1 MNRKLKVAIVHDWF
15 TVDGGAEKVCREIIN
30 LYPEADVFS
39 LIDFLSDSDR
49 ITILKG
55 KKSTTSIIQKFPF
68 AKKYYR
74 YYLPWFPYAIEQINL
89 TNYDLIISSS
99 YAVAKGVLTH
109 SNQVHVCYC
118 HSPMRYLWDLYFS
131 YIPKSKWSN
140 FPIAY
145 FMRHYISKLRQWDVI
160 SSNRVDAFIANSN
173 NIAKRIKKVY
183 RRESTVVYPPLFT
196 DKFPLVS
203 LKEDYYVSA
212 SRLVP
217 YKKVELA
224 ILAFKKLPNKRL
236 KIIGDGPEY
245 LKLRQLA
252 KGSPNIEMLGFL
264 EEADFSS
271 VIGKAKAFIN
281 SSFEDFGI
289 APVEAQACGTPIIGY
304 AKGGVLETTIEN
316 NTAIYFHEQTPEAII
331 EAIEKFEKATLWT
344 AQEIHKY
351 ASSFNN
357 KRFAKEFTK
366 VVEQCLSSHF

>member
-331 EAIEKFEKATLWT
+331 EAVEKFEKATLWT

-357 KRFAKEFTK
+357 ERFAKEFTK

>member
-15 TVDGGAEKVCREIIN
+15 TVDGGAEKVCREIIT

-196 DKFPLVS
+196 DKFPLVT

-264 EEADFSS
+264 EEADFAS

-357 KRFAKEFTK
+357 ERFAKEFTK

>member
-196 DKFPLVS
+196 DKFPLVN

-264 EEADFSS
+264 EEADFAS

-357 KRFAKEFTK
+357 ERFAKEFTK

>member
-264 EEADFSS
+264 EEADFAS

>member
-55 KKSTTSIIQKFPF
+55 KKSTTSVIQKFPF

-224 ILAFKKLPNKRL
+224 ILAFKNLPNKRL

-264 EEADFSS
+264 EEADFAS

-331 EAIEKFEKATLWT
+331 EAVEKFEKATLWT

-357 KRFAKEFTK
+357 ERFAKEFTK

>member
-264 EEADFSS
+264 EEADFAS

-331 EAIEKFEKATLWT
+331 EAVEKFEKATLWT

-357 KRFAKEFTK
+357 ERFAKEFTK

>member
-196 DKFPLVS
+196 DKFPLVN

-264 EEADFSS
+264 EEADFAS

>member
-55 KKSTTSIIQKFPF
+55 KKSTTSVIQKFPF

-264 EEADFSS
+264 EEADFAS

-331 EAIEKFEKATLWT
+331 EAVEKFEKATLWT

-357 KRFAKEFTK
+357 ERFAKEFTK

>member
-196 DKFPLVS
+196 DKFPLVN

-264 EEADFSS
+264 EEADFAS

-331 EAIEKFEKATLWT
+331 EAVEKFEKATLWT

-357 KRFAKEFTK
+357 ERFAKEFTK